1 MCESSKY
8 VCVSWERLRGRQED
22 TVEGR
27 AATLNTVSTRQLR
40 KGLREMRRGFNVAVG
55 WRGGGVPGRGDSD
68 CQRQEAQ
75 VCPVQHP
82 VTKRKNRE
90 KGRGEKGKGEE
101 EWKGRGG
108 VRSQWSQTV
117 WRAVGCLGGAMWS
130 NLCSLLF

>member
-8 VCVSWERLRGRQED
+8 VCVSWERLHGRQED

-90 KGRGEKGKGEE
+90 KGRGEKGKG
-101 EWKGRGG
+101 GRGMEG
-108 VRSQWSQTV
+108 AWWGQVTMEPDSVACCRLS
-117 WRAVGCLGGAMWS
+117 WRGDVEQPV
-130 NLCSLLF
+130 